1 MDVITDHLGEF
12 GDGLLLTAE
21 LTLLALAGALA
32 AGIIVAAMRVSPVR
46 VLRAAG
52 MAYVEVLQNIP
63 LLVWLVIAVFGLPEI
78 GVIAGLF
85 TTSAV
90 VIALYQGAYTAEAIR
105 SGINAVPAGQGE
117 AARALGLTFVQSLRL
132 VVLPQALRTVVQP
145 LGNIAIMTLMN
156 TALAAAVGVVELTA
170 AANRVNLAEAQ
181 PIWIFVTAGLAYM
194 ALSAVFGLVT
204 GGLERK
210 LAILR

>member
-1 MDVITDHLGEF
+1 MNVITDHLGEF
-12 GDGLLLTAE
+12 GDGLLLTVG

-32 AGIIVAAMRVSPVR
+32 AGIAVAAMRVSPVR

-90 VIALYQGAYTAEAIR
+90 VIALYQGAYMAEAIR

-117 AARALGLTFVQSLRL
+117 AARALGLTFTQSLRL

-181 PIWIFVTAGLAYM
+181 PIWVFVTAGLAYM
-194 ALSAVFGLVT
+194 ALSGVFGLVT

>member
-1 MDVITDHLGEF
+1 MNVITDHLGEF
-12 GDGLLLTAE
+12 GDGLLLTVE

-32 AGIIVAAMRVSPVR
+32 AGVLVAAMRVSPVR

-52 MAYVEVLQNIP
+52 MAYVEILQNIP

-194 ALSAVFGLVT
+194 ALSGVVGLVT

>member
-1 MDVITDHLGEF
+1 MNVITDHLSELGH
-12 GDGLLLTAE
+12 GLLLTVE
-21 LTLLALAGALA
+21 LTLLALAGALV
-32 AGIIVAAMRVSPVR
+32 AGVAVAAMRVSPVR

-52 MAYVEVLQNIP
+52 MAYVEVLQNVP

-78 GVIAGLF
+78 GVIAGLL
-85 TTSAV
+85 TTSVV

-156 TALAAAVGVVELTA
+156 TALAAAVGVVELTS
-170 AANRVNLAEAQ
+170 AANRVNLAEAR

-194 ALSAVFGLVT
+194 ALSAVVGLAT
-204 GGLERK
+204 GALDRK

>member
-1 MDVITDHLGEF
+1 MNVITDHLGEF
-12 GDGLLLTAE
+12 GDGLLLTVE

-32 AGIIVAAMRVSPVR
+32 AGVLVAAMRVSPVR

-90 VIALYQGAYTAEAIR
+90 VIALYQGAYMAEAIR

-181 PIWIFVTAGLAYM
+181 PIWIFVTAGLLYM
-194 ALSAVFGLVT
+194 ALSGVFGLVT

>member
-1 MDVITDHLGEF
+1 MNVITDHLGEF
-12 GDGLLLTAE
+12 GEGLLLTVE

-32 AGIIVAAMRVSPVR
+32 AGIVVAAMRVSPVR

-90 VIALYQGAYTAEAIR
+90 VIALYQGAYMAEAIR

-132 VVLPQALRTVVQP
+132 IVLPQALRTVVQP

-194 ALSAVFGLVT
+194 ALSGVFGLVT

>member
-12 GDGLLLTAE
+12 GDGLLLTVV
-21 LTLLALAGALA
+21 LTLLSLAGALA
-32 AGIIVAAMRVSPVR
+32 AGILVAAMRVSPVR

-181 PIWIFVTAGLAYM
+181 PIWIFVTAGLMYM
-194 ALSAVFGLVT
+194 ALSGVFGLVT

>member
-1 MDVITDHLGEF
+1 MNVITDHLGEF
-12 GDGLLLTAE
+12 GDGLLLTVE

-32 AGIIVAAMRVSPVR
+32 TGTAVAAMRVSPVR

>member
-1 MDVITDHLGEF
+1 MNVITDHLGEF
-12 GDGLLLTAE
+12 GDGLLLTVG
-21 LTLLALAGALA
+21 LTLIALAGSLA
-32 AGIIVAAMRVSPVR
+32 AGVAVAAMRVSPVR

-78 GVIAGLF
+78 GVMAGLF
-85 TTSAV
+85 TTAAV
-90 VIALYQGAYTAEAIR
+90 VISLYQGAYAAEAIR

-117 AARALGLTFVQSLRL
+117 AARALGLTFLQSLRL

-170 AANRVNLAEAQ
+170 TANRVNLAEAR
-181 PIWIFVTAGLAYM
+181 PIWIFVTAGLLYM
-194 ALSAVFGLVT
+194 ALSGVIGLVT

-210 LAILR
+210 LAMLR

>member
-12 GDGLLLTAE
+12 GDGLLLTVE
-21 LTLLALAGALA
+21 LTLLSLAGALA
-32 AGIIVAAMRVSPVR
+32 AGILVAAMRVSPVR

-105 SGINAVPAGQGE
+105 SGINAVPPGQGE

-181 PIWIFVTAGLAYM
+181 PIWIFVTAGLMYM
-194 ALSAVFGLVT
+194 ALSGVFGLVT

>member
-1 MDVITDHLGEF
+1 MNVITDHLGEF
-12 GDGLLLTAE
+12 GDGLLLTVE
-21 LTLLALAGALA
+21 LTLLSLAGALA
-32 AGIIVAAMRVSPVR
+32 AGIAVAAMRVSPVR

-85 TTSAV
+85 TTSVV

-210 LAILR
+210 LAIQR

>member
-1 MDVITDHLGEF
+1 MNVITDHLGEF
-12 GDGLLLTAE
+12 GDGLLLTVE
-21 LTLLALAGALA
+21 LTLLSLAGALA
-32 AGIIVAAMRVSPVR
+32 AGIAVAAARVSPVR

-52 MAYVEVLQNIP
+52 MAYVETLQNVP
-63 LLVWLVIAVFGLPEI
+63 LLVWLVLAVFGLPEI
-78 GVIAGLF
+78 GVMAGLF
-85 TTSAV
+85 TTATV

-181 PIWIFVTAGLAYM
+181 PIWIFVTAGLGYM
-194 ALSAVFGLVT
+194 ALSAVVGLVT
-204 GGLERK
+204 GTLERK

>member
-12 GDGLLLTAE
+12 GDGLLLTVE
-21 LTLLALAGALA
+21 LTLLSLVGALA
-32 AGIIVAAMRVSPVR
+32 AGILVAAMRVSPVR

-181 PIWIFVTAGLAYM
+181 PIWIFVTAGLMYM
-194 ALSAVFGLVT
+194 ALSGVFGLVT

>member
-1 MDVITDHLGEF
+1 MIVITDHLGEF
-12 GDGLLLTAE
+12 GDGLLLTVE

-32 AGIIVAAMRVSPVR
+32 AGILVAAMRVSPVR

-105 SGINAVPAGQGE
+105 SGINAVPTGQGE

-181 PIWIFVTAGLAYM
+181 PIWIFVTAGLLYM
-194 ALSAVFGLVT
+194 ALSGVFGLVT

>member
-1 MDVITDHLGEF
+1 MNVITDHLSEF
-12 GDGLLLTAE
+12 GDGLLLTVG
-21 LTLLALAGALA
+21 LTLLSLAGALV
-32 AGIIVAAMRVSPVR
+32 AGVVVAAMRVSPVR

-52 MAYVEVLQNIP
+52 MVYVETLQNVP
-63 LLVWLVIAVFGLPEI
+63 LLVWLVLAVFGLPEI
-78 GVIAGLF
+78 GVMAGLF
-85 TTSAV
+85 TSSVV
-90 VIALYQGAYTAEAIR
+90 VIALYQGAYTAEAVR
-105 SGINAVPAGQGE
+105 SGINAVPVGQGE
-117 AARALGLTFVQSLRL
+117 AARALGLTFPQSLRL
-132 VVLPQALRTVVQP
+132 VILPQALRTVVQP

-194 ALSAVFGLVT
+194 ALSGAIGLAT
-204 GGLERK
+204 GTLERK

>member
-1 MDVITDHLGEF
+1 MNVITDHLGEF
-12 GDGLLLTAE
+12 GDGLLLTVE

-32 AGIIVAAMRVSPVR
+32 AGILVAAMRVSPVR

-52 MAYVEVLQNIP
+52 MAYVELLQNIP

-85 TTSAV
+85 TTSAI
-90 VIALYQGAYTAEAIR
+90 VIALYQGAYMAEAIR

-181 PIWIFVTAGLAYM
+181 PIWIFVTAGLGYM
-194 ALSAVFGLVT
+194 LLSGVFGLVT

>member
-1 MDVITDHLGEF
+1 MNVITDHLGEF
-12 GDGLLLTAE
+12 GDGLLLTVA
-21 LTLLALAGALA
+21 LTVLALAGSLA
-32 AGIIVAAMRVSPVR
+32 AGVVVAAMRVSPVR

-52 MAYVEVLQNIP
+52 MVYVEVLQNIP
-63 LLVWLVIAVFGLPEI
+63 LLVWLVLAVFGLPEI
-78 GVIAGLF
+78 GIMAGLF

-90 VIALYQGAYTAEAIR
+90 VLSLYQGAYAAEAIR

-117 AARALGLTFVQSLRL
+117 AARALGLTFLQSLRL

-170 AANRVNLAEAQ
+170 TANRVNLAEAR
-181 PIWIFVTAGLAYM
+181 PIWIFVAAGLAYM
-194 ALSAVFGLVT
+194 ALSGVIGLVT
-204 GGLERK
+204 GGLERR

>member
-1 MDVITDHLGEF
+1 MNVITDHLSEF
-12 GDGLLLTAE
+12 GDGLLLTIE
-21 LTLLALAGALA
+21 LALLSLAGAFVV
-32 AGIIVAAMRVSPVR
+32 GIVVAAMRVSPVR

-85 TTSAV
+85 TTAV
-90 VIALYQGAYTAEAIR
+90 VVIVLYQGAYTAEAIR
-105 SGINAVPAGQGE
+105 SGINSVPAGQGE
-117 AARALGLTFVQSLRL
+117 AARALGLTFTQSLRL

-145 LGNIAIMTLMN
+145 LGNIAIMTLLN

-170 AANRVNLAEAQ
+170 AANRVNLAEAK
-181 PIWIFVTAGLAYM
+181 PLWIFVAAGLMYM
-194 ALSAVFGLVT
+194 ALSGLIGLVT
-204 GGLERK
+204 GVLERK
-210 LAILR
+210 WAILR

>member
-12 GDGLLLTAE
+12 GDGLLLTVE
-21 LTLLALAGALA
+21 LTLLSLAGALA
-32 AGIIVAAMRVSPVR
+32 AGIVVAAMRVSPVR

-105 SGINAVPAGQGE
+105 SGINAVPPGQGE

-181 PIWIFVTAGLAYM
+181 PIWIFVTAGLMYM
-194 ALSAVFGLVT
+194 ALSGVFGLVT

>member
-12 GDGLLLTAE
+12 GDGLLLTVE
-21 LTLLALAGALA
+21 LTLLSLAGALA
-32 AGIIVAAMRVSPVR
+32 AGILVAAMRVSPVR

-52 MAYVEVLQNIP
+52 MAYVEIVQNIP

-85 TTSAV
+85 TTSAI
-90 VIALYQGAYTAEAIR
+90 VIALYQGAYMAEAIR

-181 PIWIFVTAGLAYM
+181 PIWIFVTAGLMYM
-194 ALSAVFGLVT
+194 ALSGVFGLVT

>member
-12 GDGLLLTAE
+12 GDGLLLTVE
-21 LTLLALAGALA
+21 LTLLSLAGALA
-32 AGIIVAAMRVSPVR
+32 AGILVAAMRVSPVR

-52 MAYVEVLQNIP
+52 MAYVEIVQNIP

-105 SGINAVPAGQGE
+105 SGINAVPPGQGE

-181 PIWIFVTAGLAYM
+181 PIWIFVTAGLMYM
-194 ALSAVFGLVT
+194 ALSGVFGVVT

>member
-1 MDVITDHLGEF
+1 
-12 GDGLLLTAE
+12 
-21 LTLLALAGALA
+21 
-32 AGIIVAAMRVSPVR
+32 MRVSPVR

-85 TTSAV
+85 TTSVV
-90 VIALYQGAYTAEAIR
+90 VIALYQGAYMAEAVR

-117 AARALGLTFVQSLRL
+117 AARALGLSFVQSLRL

-194 ALSAVFGLVT
+194 ALSGVLGLAS
-204 GGLERK
+204 GALERK
-210 LAILR
+210 WAILR

>member
-1 MDVITDHLGEF
+1 MNVITDHLGEF
-12 GDGLLLTAE
+12 GDGLLLTVE

-32 AGIIVAAMRVSPVR
+32 VGVLVAAMRVSPVR

-90 VIALYQGAYTAEAIR
+90 VIALYQGRTWPRR
-105 SGINAVPAGQGE
+105 SGPGSTRCLPGR
-117 AARALGLTFVQSLRL
+117 ARPPGRS
-132 VVLPQALRTVVQP
+132 
-145 LGNIAIMTLMN
+145 G
-156 TALAAAVGVVELTA
+156 
-170 AANRVNLAEAQ
+170 
-181 PIWIFVTAGLAYM
+181 
-194 ALSAVFGLVT
+194 
-204 GGLERK
+204 
-210 LAILR
+210 

>member
-1 MDVITDHLGEF
+1 MIVITDHLGEF
-12 GDGLLLTAE
+12 GDGLLLTVE

-32 AGIIVAAMRVSPVR
+32 AGITVAAMRVSPVR

-105 SGINAVPAGQGE
+105 SGINAVPTGQGE

-181 PIWIFVTAGLAYM
+181 PIWIFVTAGLMYM
-194 ALSAVFGLVT
+194 ALSGVFGLVT